1 MPNEKPKAVSLWII
15 IIFIV
20 IVPLTGS
27 YGAGV
32 VLEQYWLTP
41 VCISTCAAQGA
52 TLVGVTPG
60 HKSGTPPAGC
70 MCRDHRTVPWSG
82 PTWVGFAQMV
92 VYLGLSMGLMALV
105 GIVSERGLPQKKRL
119 G

>member
-1 MPNEKPKAVSLWII
+1 MEQEKPKAASLWII

-20 IVPLTGS
+20 ILPLTGS

-32 VLEQYWLTP
+32 FLEQYWLNP
-41 VCISTCAAQGA
+41 VCTSTCAAQGS

-70 MCRDHRTVPWSG
+70 MCRDQRTVPWSG
-82 PTWVGFAQMV
+82 PTWVGFAQMLV
-92 VYLGLSMGLMALV
+92 FLGLSIGLMALV
-105 GIVSERGLPQKKRL
+105 GIVSERGVPERKRL